1 MKRRQ
6 FSAEGLRGGP
16 RGLSWF
22 GCALLLALLVA
33 AFLAVSG
40 WRSSRPAKLSEN
52 SQQMAYPAGLGP
64 HLISSVRV
72 NRRAANATARC
83 SETTAAVGS
92 RRTAYAALVT
102 QSAVIRRGPNGRSG
116 VVAKLGRLDVNG
128 LPQVLGVTGVHSSGR
143 CAPDWYHVQLAVVPN
158 GTSGWVRAWAV
169 RTYQVHSRI
178 VVDLSER
185 SLRLYRSGRV
195 ARRTPVA
202 VGTPATP
209 TPRGRYFVNER
220 YQLPDA
226 SGPFGP
232 SALGISAHSDVLQDV
247 WVEDGPIGIHG
258 TNEPW
263 SIGRAASH
271 GCIRV
276 ANDVMRRL
284 FKLAPAGTPIVVR
297 A

>member
-195 ARRTPVA
+195 ALRTPVA
-202 VGTPATP
+202 VGTPTTP